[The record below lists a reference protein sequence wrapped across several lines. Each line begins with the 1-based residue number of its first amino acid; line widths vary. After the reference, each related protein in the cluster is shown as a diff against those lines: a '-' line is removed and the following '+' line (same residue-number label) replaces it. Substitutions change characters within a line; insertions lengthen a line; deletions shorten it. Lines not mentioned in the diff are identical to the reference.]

1 MFYAIIIIFVLT
13 LLLAIFLLVKF
24 TKKNN
29 KLNGQKKIFFNKALK
44 RVKVSISN
52 KEKII
57 ELDKIYHKILI
68 EYWYKWT
75 FWEILKSKPNIIRD
89 IDKIWELHKLR
100 NKLVHDFDL
109 LNDIV
114 LRKKSI
120 EYEQEINALL
130 R

>member
-57 ELDKIYHKILI
+57 ELDKIYHK
-68 EYWYKWT
+68 K
-75 FWEILKSKPNIIRD
+75 
-89 IDKIWELHKLR
+89 
-100 NKLVHDFDL
+100 
-109 LNDIV
+109 
-114 LRKKSI
+114 
-120 EYEQEINALL
+120 
-130 R
+130 